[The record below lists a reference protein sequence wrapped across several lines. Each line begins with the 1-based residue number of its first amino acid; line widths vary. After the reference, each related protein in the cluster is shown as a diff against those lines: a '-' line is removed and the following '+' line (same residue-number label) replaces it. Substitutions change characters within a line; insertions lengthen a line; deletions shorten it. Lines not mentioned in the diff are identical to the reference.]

1 MCIFFFF
8 FDVEILSLIS
18 ALCTETVTTSKPF
31 VGWFPRKAFKTATL
45 AEAMAYVWCGIIC
58 FCDQYIYII
67 NQLNKPQQP
76 AAHTQQS
83 EDEQKTIHQ
92 QNTQN
97 YILNFIDLRQ
107 KIA

>member
-1 MCIFFFF
+1 MFG
-8 FDVEILSLIS
+8 VELS
-18 ALCTETVTTSKPF
+18 VF
-31 VGWFPRKAFKTATL
+31 V
-45 AEAMAYVWCGIIC
+45 IN
-58 FCDQYIYII
+58 IYII

>member
-1 MCIFFFF
+1 MFG
-8 FDVEILSLIS
+8 VELS
-18 ALCTETVTTSKPF
+18 VF
-31 VGWFPRKAFKTATL
+31 V
-45 AEAMAYVWCGIIC
+45 IN
-58 FCDQYIYII
+58 IYII
-67 NQLNKPQQP
+67 NQLNKPQP